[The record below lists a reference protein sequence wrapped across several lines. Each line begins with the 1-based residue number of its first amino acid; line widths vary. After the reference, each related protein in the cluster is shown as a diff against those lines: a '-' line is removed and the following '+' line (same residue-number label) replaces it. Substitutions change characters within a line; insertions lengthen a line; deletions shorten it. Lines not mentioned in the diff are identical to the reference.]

1 MDGCEETVMAKK
13 LRSTLPILAAFVS
26 VGLLIAPAGYRT
38 SNFRKSKEILQ
49 EKSYE
54 T

>member
-13 LRSTLPILAAFVS
+13 LKFTLPILAAFVY
-26 VGLLIAPAGYRT
+26 VGLFIVPAGRRT
-38 SNFRKSKEILQ
+38 LNFRKSNEILQ